1 MFWNW
6 PSVGLCVFR
15 ENCVIISYCQTH
27 TFWSGRF
34 WFLINIIAVCSSLS
48 FNEFFMNRFQF
59 PISHITKL
67 SPLCFTIWR
76 HSIDSF
82 IFCSCCDWFNKIK
95 LKSADEKNI
104 ILIKSRKNITRLCR
118 WNQQHLLWNICNST
132 NGYWKLKDI
141 RVTFLETVLWK
152 RVY

>member
-1 MFWNW
+1 MIKSLFFFIIKVFLEYNDRICMKKAWYYVLKLAICGFVCFPW
-6 PSVGLCVFR
+6 KLCHY
-15 ENCVIISYCQTH
+15 ISYCQTH

-48 FNEFFMNRFQF
+48 FNDFFMNRFQF

-76 HSIDSF
+76 HFIDSF

-95 LKSADEKNI
+95 LKSADENK
-104 ILIKSRKNITRLCR
+104 
-118 WNQQHLLWNICNST
+118 
-132 NGYWKLKDI
+132 
-141 RVTFLETVLWK
+141 
-152 RVY
+152 

>member
-1 MFWNW
+1 MIESVWKRHGIMFWNW

-82 IFCSCCDWFNKIK
+82 IFCTCCDWFNKIK
-95 LKSADEKNI
+95 LKSADEKKNNLDKVEKKYHETSSVI
-104 ILIKSRKNITRLCR
+104 QATFTLKYFVILQTAIGS
-118 WNQQHLLWNICNST
+118 
-132 NGYWKLKDI
+132 WKI
-141 RVTFLETVLWK
+141 
-152 RVY
+152 